1 MMLLERMCPTL
12 PFGDL
17 RREIDRLFEGV
28 AVPFNGGF
36 LHAPAVFPAV
46 NVWEDGDCLYAEA
59 ELPGVDPKE
68 IEIEVV
74 GNVLTLRG
82 EKKHEREEEGK
93 GFHYVERRYGGFIR
107 NIELPTSVDS
117 EKVSAACK
125 NGVLTVT
132 LPKHPESKPKRI
144 AVRNA

>member
-36 LHAPAVFPAV
+36 LHKPAVFPAV
-46 NVWEDGDCLYAEA
+46 NVWEDADCLYTEA

-74 GNVLTLRG
+74 GNVLTFRG
-82 EKKHEREEEGK
+82 EKKHEREEEGR
-93 GFHYVERRYGGFIR
+93 GFHYIERRYGGFNR

-117 EKVSAACK
+117 EKVSAAYK

-144 AVRNA
+144 AVHHG

>member
-1 MMLLERMCPTL
+1 MLLERLNPGL
-12 PFGDL
+12 AVGDF
-17 RREIDRLFEGV
+17 RREIDRLFGGS
-28 AVPFNGGF
+28 AMPFNGGTF
-36 LHAPAVFPAV
+36 RTAGVFPPV
-46 NVWEDGDCLYAEA
+46 NVWEEGDCFYAEA

-93 GFHYVERRYGGFIR
+93 GFHYVERRYGGFNR
-107 NIELPTSVDS
+107 NIELPISVDS
-117 EKVSAACK
+117 EKVSAAYK

-144 AVRNA
+144 AVRSA

>member
-1 MMLLERMCPTL
+1 MLLERWNPG
-12 PFGDL
+12 FVVGDFCRGL
-17 RREIDRLFEGV
+17 DRAFEGFP
-28 AVPFNGGF
+28 APFNGGV
-36 LHAPAVFPAV
+36 LCTAGVVPPV
-46 NVWEDGDCLYAEA
+46 NVWEDGDCLYADV

-93 GFHYVERRYGGFIR
+93 GFHYIERRYGGFNR
-107 NIELPTSVDS
+107 SIELPTSVDS
-117 EKVSAACK
+117 EKVSAAYK

-144 AVRNA
+144 AVQNG

>member
-1 MMLLERMCPTL
+1 MLLQRLNPG
-12 PFGDL
+12 FAAGDL
-17 RREIDRLFEGV
+17 CRGLDRVFEGFT
-28 AVPFNGGF
+28 VPFNGGVPCT
-36 LHAPAVFPAV
+36 AGVVPPV
-46 NVWEDGDCLYAEA
+46 NVWEDGDSLYAEV

-74 GNVLTLRG
+74 DNVLTLRG

-93 GFHYVERRYGGFIR
+93 GFHYVERSFGGFNR
-107 NIELPTSVDS
+107 SIELPTSVDS
-117 EKVSAACK
+117 EKVSAAYK

-144 AVRNA
+144 AVHHG

>member
-1 MMLLERMCPTL
+1 MLLERWNPNL
-12 PFGDL
+12 GVFDL
-17 RREIDRLFEGV
+17 RRELDRLFEGI
-28 AVPFNGGF
+28 ATPFNGGI
-36 LHAPAVFPAV
+36 LRTAGVFPPV
-46 NVWEDGDCLYAEA
+46 NVWEGGDSLFAEV

-82 EKKHEREEEGK
+82 EKKQEREEEGR
-93 GFHYVERRYGGFIR
+93 GFHYVERRYGGFNR

-117 EKVSAACK
+117 EKVSAAYK

-144 AVRNA
+144 AVHNG

>member
-1 MMLLERMCPTL
+1 MLLERWNPG
-12 PFGDL
+12 FAAVDL
-17 RREIDRLFEGV
+17 RRELDRLFEGF
-28 AVPFNGGF
+28 AAPFDGGI
-36 LHAPAVFPAV
+36 LRTVGVFPPV
-46 NVWEDGDCLYAEA
+46 NVWEDGDCLYAEV

-93 GFHYVERRYGGFIR
+93 GFHYIERRYGGFNR

-117 EKVSAACK
+117 EKVIAAYK

-144 AVRNA
+144 AVQNG

>member
-1 MMLLERMCPTL
+1 MLLERWNPNL
-12 PFGDL
+12 AVFDL
-17 RREIDRLFEGV
+17 RRELDRLFEGI
-28 AVPFNGGF
+28 ATPFNGGI
-36 LHAPAVFPAV
+36 LRTAGVFPPV
-46 NVWEDGDCLYAEA
+46 NVWEDGDCLFAEV

-68 IEIEVV
+68 IDIEVV

-93 GFHYVERRYGGFIR
+93 GFHYIERRYGGFNR

-117 EKVSAACK
+117 DKVSAAYK

>member
-1 MMLLERMCPTL
+1 MLLGSMYPLVSC
-12 PFGDL
+12 GDL
-17 RREIDRLFEGV
+17 RHGLSRLFEGFDR
-28 AVPFNGGF
+28 PFNGDSLRMPG
-36 LHAPAVFPAV
+36 LFPAL
-46 NVWEDGDCLYAEA
+46 NVREDDDCLYAEA
-59 ELPGVDPKE
+59 EIPGVDPKE

-93 GFHYVERRYGGFIR
+93 GFHCVERRYGEFNR
-107 NIELPTSVDS
+107 SIELPTTVDS
-117 EKVSAACK
+117 EKVSAEYK

-144 AVRNA
+144 AIRNG